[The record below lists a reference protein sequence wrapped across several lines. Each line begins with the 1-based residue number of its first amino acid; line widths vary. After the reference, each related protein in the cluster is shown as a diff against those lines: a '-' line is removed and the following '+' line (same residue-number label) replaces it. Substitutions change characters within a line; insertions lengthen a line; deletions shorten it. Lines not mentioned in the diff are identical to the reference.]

1 MAPPNGDHVAGQPA
15 VLLDQVHAF
24 RYVTADNAPTY
35 RAIMQVFSDA
45 TERYVIELRP
55 ADLLAGLR
63 EGGYV
68 VDVDDAREL
77 EERFLGQ
84 LAAWGNLVAAH
95 DHVGVERLADWYQRR
110 LVYRLT
116 DLGEA
121 AHRAVAQVEAT
132 LGRSG
137 SLQTNMLVK
146 IRDALLALHQAAI
159 RTDADP
165 DAEELLRLLHDLHS
179 AFDTLTRE
187 ASRFMT
193 DLGPLAADDRERA
206 SDDAFMAYKQAVLAY
221 ISRFVQE
228 VRRLR
233 DQIVS
238 ALTALDDLTP
248 AHPALDG
255 QHGLAALVAIA
266 ARSRDLPDFDG
277 DSRTRVAWAADQQ
290 GKWSGVRAWFLGDGE
305 GPATVD
311 RLSDFAR
318 GAVLRLTRTLGRLN
332 DRRGRAVDR
341 TTDFLTL
348 ARWFATADTDDDAHV
363 LWHTA
368 FGLSPARHLHLGEQ
382 DPETT
387 ATRTSWWDAD
397 PVAVPTRL
405 RTHGRVQRGGR
416 TGKAADYTDGR
427 RFLAARAKRDRAHT
441 EAALARFVDADLRL
455 SELDQLAGDELALLL
470 GFLDDALAAPR
481 TAGGTRQTRSR
492 DGRLQLALHPPDD
505 GHRHTLST
513 REGQLNCPDY
523 RLVVREVL
531 RPARVTGRHSATD
544 PSDGSGTEAAS

>member
-1 MAPPNGDHVAGQPA
+1 MAPRDPHDVDGAPARGRPA
-15 VLLDQVHAF
+15 VLLDRVHAL

-35 RAIMQVFSDA
+35 RAIMQVVSDA
-45 TERYVIELRP
+45 MDRYVIELRP
-55 ADLLAGLR
+55 ADILTGLR
-63 EGGYV
+63 DGGYV
-68 VDVDDAREL
+68 VDVADAREL
-77 EERFLGQ
+77 EERFLAQ
-84 LAAWGNLVAAH
+84 LATWGNLVAAH
-95 DHVGVERLADWYQRR
+95 DHVGVERLQDYYQRR

-116 DLGEA
+116 DVGEA

-146 IRDALLALHQAAI
+146 IRDALLALHDAA
-159 RTDADP
+159 TGPAA

-193 DLGPLAADDRERA
+193 DLGSLTSEDREQA
-206 SDDAFMAYKQAVLAY
+206 TDDAFVAYKQAVLAY

-233 DQIVS
+233 DQIVQ
-238 ALTALDDLTP
+238 ALTALDTLT
-248 AHPALDG
+248 LDG
-255 QHGLAALVAIA
+255 QQGLAALVTVA
-266 ARSRDLPDFDG
+266 ARSQDLPDFDG
-277 DSRTRVAWAADQQ
+277 DSRTRLAWATDQQ
-290 GKWSGVRAWFLGDGE
+290 RRWTGVRAWFVGDGE

-348 ARWFATADTDDDAHV
+348 ASWFATADTDDAAHV

-368 FGLSPARHLHLGEQ
+368 FGLSAARHLHLGEE
-382 DPETT
+382 DAEAT

-405 RTHGRVQRGGR
+405 RTHGRLQHGGR
-416 TGKAADYTDGR
+416 TGRAADYTAGR
-427 RFLAARAKRDRAHT
+427 RFLAARAKRDRADT
-441 EAALARFVDADLRL
+441 EAALARFVDAELHL
-455 SELDQLAGDELALLL
+455 SDLDQLAEEEFLLLL

-481 TAGGTRQTRSR
+481 APDGTRQTRSR
-492 DGRLQLALHPPDD
+492 DGRLELTLRPPADNRR
-505 GHRHTLST
+505 HRLTTGEGTLT
-513 REGQLNCPDY
+513 CLDY
-523 RLVVREVL
+523 HLEVREVL
-531 RPARVTGRHSATD
+531 RSTRITGQRPDSM
-544 PSDGSGTEAAS
+544 GAASRSEAVS